1 MLHLLQGPD
10 LVLGVPRVPLVQM
23 EGKPV
28 WVENRIAQQLGLSDH
43 QIVQATVSLNAGSVR
58 LWLKNFSFEIPN
70 TWGLKPGDMPF
81 VRATQTAQGWNI
93 QLTGKPP
100 QSPAEASMNK
110 SGALA
115 SASLVTPQKFNAQLN
130 LMGIP
135 NASPFEQNL
144 GSKLAMLLQQQVDF
158 SQSALLFRPDQLAL
172 MANNPALSKW
182 LMAFKKMSLNMSHVS
197 PQSLK
202 KMVLSQAVSAE
213 HLMANSEEVED
224 SPRSLLHKL
233 LQSLESSSTEEHLG
247 VKSQAKEVLQE
258 LEAAQVQ
265 SAQDWTR
272 GALSLKV
279 VIPFA
284 DADPVD
290 LHFKKPARQP
300 GESDTPLSVDIHSK
314 SRLLG
319 EVWLN
324 TTITQGRQVDLVMWA
339 VRPEVA
345 DLAQLNA
352 KELGFELADS
362 GLQLSSFQIFNVPR
376 PQEVLLETLPKL
388 GAVVDAK
395 A

>member
-1 MLHLLQGPD
+1 LLQGPD

-28 WVENRIAQQLGLSDH
+28 WVENRIAQQLGLTDH
-43 QIVQATVSLNAGSVR
+43 QIVQATVTLNSGSVR

-81 VRATQTAQGWNI
+81 VRATQNAQGWNI
-93 QLTGKPP
+93 QLTGKSPIPP
-100 QSPAEASMNK
+100 GEVNLNK
-110 SGALA
+110 AGTLGATA
-115 SASLVTPQKFNAQLN
+115 LVTPQRFNEQLN
-130 LMGIP
+130 LMGV
-135 NASPFEQNL
+135 NSGTAAEQNL
-144 GSKLAMLLQQQVDF
+144 GSRVGMLLQQQIDF
-158 SQSALLFRPDQLAL
+158 SQSAMLFRPDQLAL
-172 MANNPALSKW
+172 MANHPALAQW
-182 LMAFKKMSLNMSHVS
+182 LAAFKKMALNMSHVS
-197 PQSLK
+197 SQGLK
-202 KMVLSQAVSAE
+202 KMVLSQATSSE
-213 HLMANSEEVED
+213 HLLASSEEVEE
-224 SPRSLLHKL
+224 SPRSLLHRL
-233 LQSLESSSTEEHLG
+233 LQSLDSTSSEEKVQLKDQVH
-247 VKSQAKEVLQE
+247 QALQE
-258 LEAAQVQ
+258 LESAQAQ
-265 SAQDWTR
+265 GAQDWTR

-279 VIPFA
+279 VIPFI

-290 LHFKKPARQP
+290 LHFKKPARQQ
-300 GESDTPLSVDIHSK
+300 GESETPLSVDIHSK

-339 VRPEVA
+339 ARPEVA

-362 GLQLSSFQIFNVPR
+362 GLQLSSFQIFNVPK

-388 GAVVDAK
+388 GTVVDAK

>member
-1 MLHLLQGPD
+1 LLQGPD

-28 WVENRIAQQLGLSDH
+28 WVENRIAQQLGLTDH
-43 QIVQATVSLNAGSVR
+43 QIVQATVTLNSGSVR

-81 VRATQTAQGWNI
+81 VRATQNAQGWNI
-93 QLTGKPP
+93 QLTGK
-100 QSPAEASMNK
+100 SPFNPTEAALNK
-110 SGALA
+110 AAILGAA
-115 SASLVTPQKFNAQLN
+115 PLVTPQKFNAQLN
-130 LMGIP
+130 LMGVSTEGAI
-135 NASPFEQNL
+135 EQNL
-144 GSKLAMLLQQQVDF
+144 GSKLGMLLQQQVDF
-158 SQSALLFRPDQLAL
+158 SQSAMLFRPDQLAL
-172 MANNPALSKW
+172 MANNPALAQW
-182 LMAFKKMSLNMSHVS
+182 LIAFKKMSLSMSHLS
-197 PQSLK
+197 SQSLK
-202 KMVLSQAVSAE
+202 KMVLSQGISSE
-213 HLMANSEEVED
+213 HLLANAEDIED

-233 LQSLESSSTEEHLG
+233 LQSLDASSSED
-247 VKSQAKEVLQE
+247 KSEIKNLARQALQE
-258 LEAAQVQ
+258 LESAQVQ

-279 VIPFA
+279 VIPFV

-290 LHFKKPARQP
+290 LHFKKPARQT
-300 GESDTPLSVDIHSK
+300 GESETPLSVDIHSK

-339 VRPEVA
+339 ARPEVA
-345 DLAQLNA
+345 DLAKLNA

-362 GLQLSSFQIFNVPR
+362 GLHLSSFQIFDVPK

-388 GAVVDAK
+388 GTVVDAK